1 MSDVYRNDEI
11 NDSQASH
18 QHRKTVELI
27 QNDEENRNDDV
38 QCEANPPKTSLSNH
52 NTKNRRRK
60 KLRKT

>member
-11 NDSQASH
+11 KDSQTSH

-27 QNDEENRNDDV
+27 QNDEENKDDDV
-38 QCEANPPKTSLSNH
+38 QCEAKPAKTFLSNH